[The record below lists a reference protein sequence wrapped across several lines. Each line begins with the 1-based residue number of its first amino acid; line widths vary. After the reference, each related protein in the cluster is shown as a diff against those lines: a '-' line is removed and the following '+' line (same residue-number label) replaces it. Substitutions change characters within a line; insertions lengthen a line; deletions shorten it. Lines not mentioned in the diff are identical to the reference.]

1 MYATVVRAFDTWLGS
16 FLGCIGLVVALP
28 WLLLQQV
35 RKIQASGL
43 LPLNLWDIFHGL
55 QPFPIV
61 GPAAVSNITSLVAP
75 YTGSIFPTLR
85 LMEVKGN
92 TLCIVAS
99 VRNRP
104 YLRNPFD
111 CLHAAALANLGEFVG
126 GTGVVIATQ
135 LINDQDA
142 LEASK
147 GGEHA
152 TAATAPLPPPPPP
165 GKVRAILKAL
175 QCTYH
180 KKATSTVTGTCEV
193 DLAAIKA
200 CCADNQHDSSH
211 GGYAH
216 DMNQNSHHGAG
227 AGGGT
232 GVYVVKATLTD
243 ESAVRVA
250 EVETHWA
257 VQRSQKGRKG
267 DSNSNRSHK
276 TD

>member
-99 VRNRP
+99 VSQADSHTASQP
-104 YLRNPFD
+104 
-111 CLHAAALANLGEFVG
+111 G
-126 GTGVVIATQ
+126 G
-135 LINDQDA
+135 
-142 LEASK
+142 K
-147 GGEHA
+147 
-152 TAATAPLPPPPPP
+152 
-165 GKVRAILKAL
+165 
-175 QCTYH
+175 
-180 KKATSTVTGTCEV
+180 
-193 DLAAIKA
+193 
-200 CCADNQHDSSH
+200 
-211 GGYAH
+211 
-216 DMNQNSHHGAG
+216 
-227 AGGGT
+227 AGG
-232 GVYVVKATLTD
+232 
-243 ESAVRVA
+243 
-250 EVETHWA
+250 
-257 VQRSQKGRKG
+257 RSNQCP
-267 DSNSNRSHK
+267 
-276 TD
+276 